1 MTLSENQI
9 AKTMFSN
16 IPFHL
21 HSPYVKKTFWKYINQ
36 KINSQIVV
44 RVLFLFA
51 YFYFLIFLNKLV
63 LLF

>member
-21 HSPYVKKTFWKYINQ
+21 HSPYVKKTLEIYKPED
-36 KINSQIVV
+36 
-44 RVLFLFA
+44 
-51 YFYFLIFLNKLV
+51 
-63 LLF
+63 